1 MVLSDNDKQEIIEYV
16 NDNIDG
22 ESTCDDEDD
31 DMIIFTYDKDQ
42 DDQPL
47 VGTETVLELLK
58 RGFFVLY
65 SGLNNDGDMQI
76 SISDGDRYR
85 DWLT

>member
-1 MVLSDNDKQEIIEYV
+1 VVLSDNDKQEIIEYV
-16 NDNIDG
+16 NDNLDG

-42 DDQPL
+42 EDQPL

-85 DWLT
+85 D

>member
-1 MVLSDNDKQEIIEYV
+1 
-16 NDNIDG
+16 
-22 ESTCDDEDD
+22 
-31 DMIIFTYDKDQ
+31 MIIFTYDKDQ

-85 DWLT
+85 D

>member
-31 DMIIFTYDKDQ
+31 DMVIFTFDRDQ

-47 VGTETVLELLK
+47 IGTESVLELLK

-65 SGLNNDGDMQI
+65 SGLNEDGDMQI

-85 DWLT
+85 D

>member
-85 DWLT
+85 DWPT